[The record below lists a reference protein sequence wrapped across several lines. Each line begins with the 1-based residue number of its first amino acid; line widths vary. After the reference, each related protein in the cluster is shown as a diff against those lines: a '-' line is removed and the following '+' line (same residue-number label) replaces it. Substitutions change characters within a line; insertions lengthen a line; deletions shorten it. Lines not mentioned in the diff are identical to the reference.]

1 MASRGSSAWRREHWG
16 PGCQTSVIVTMPWVI
31 GAGNIQCHRHA
42 VRPFRALGR
51 IMRKY
56 RYAVRSTVTGSYN
69 CRLIT
74 GGSSVSSHAQGIGI
88 DVNWDTNPYRTDR
101 LVTDMPRAM
110 IEEIEALTTDKGVR
124 VFRWGGDWDGRPETP
139 HSNYDGMHFE
149 LIAEPLELIPGF
161 SIPAFDTTQPLD
173 FPLLALNE
181 KGDAVKQLQRL
192 LDVAD
197 DGYFGPKTEMALKE
211 YQTSRGLKAD
221 GWVGL
226 ATWTAL
232 LTQMPADAP
241 SPSKHQTPCA

>member
-1 MASRGSSAWRREHWG
+1 MASRGSSAWRKEHWG
-16 PGCQTSVIVTMPWVI
+16 PGCQVSVMVTGPWVI

-56 RYAVRSTVTGSYN
+56 RYQVRSNVTGCYN
-69 CRLIT
+69 CRVIT

-110 IEEIEALTTDKGVR
+110 IEEIEALETDAGVR

-149 LIAEPLELIPGF
+149 LIATPEELIPGF
-161 SIPAFDTTQPLD
+161 SIPLFDESQPLNY
-173 FPLLALNE
+173 PLLALNE
-181 KGDAVKQLQRL
+181 KGEAVRQLQRQL
-192 LDVAD
+192 LVGV
-197 DGYFGPKTEMALKE
+197 DGYFGPKTEMAVKQ
-211 YQTSRGLKAD
+211 YQTSRGLKPD

-232 LTQMPADAP
+232 FTRMPPGGP
-241 SPSKHQTPCA
+241 SPSKNQQPCP